1 MKKRYCNRG
10 GNQVRFSRVI
20 DTGLSKLYE
29 MRKFNYTRS
38 DKIRNR
44 LKSGRLRF
52 VLMKSRQIK
61 ERIYGGGYIFISA
74 FQFIIVSLS

>member
-10 GNQVRFSRVI
+10 GNQVRFSTVI
-20 DTGLSKLYE
+20 DTGLSELYE

-52 VLMKSRQIK
+52 VLMKSRQIMG
-61 ERIYGGGYIFISA
+61 EGIS
-74 FQFIIVSLS
+74 L